1 MRFFSSSWNRSSI
14 ATRLSAWFVLIALL
28 PCVALLYLT
37 LRFSNQSLEASVRD
51 RLMLVCDSKAA
62 QLEEYATER
71 RINAQFLSRTPGSTE
86 VAIRLDEQVRA
97 GRRDTDEYRQ
107 LVNAFQTR
115 IGEYVETGSLEN
127 LILFNNDGIPLI
139 SYKNT
144 YDLGAS
150 LLTGPMADT
159 ELAQGFLRA
168 RALLQPT
175 LTNIQVYPGGG
186 EGALFVVGPMFRG
199 NLLIGILA
207 MQLDTRLIFRNYNR
221 YTGLGQTGDL
231 TAAIEAGND
240 ELVFVSPTRFNPKT
254 AFNERIRFGDAKG
267 RDIQLAVR
275 GGRGFAEMADHL
287 GNPVVTAWT
296 YLPSYRWGITVKQR
310 TSEAFDLLALQRT
323 GAFAFMVLATLVVYA
338 VARLVART
346 ISRPIR
352 EAAEVAG
359 RVAAGDL
366 TARVTTTASGEAGQL
381 LHAVDKMTQDLR
393 SLIGRIQQSSITLMS
408 TATEISATSRQ
419 QGEAV
424 SDYGASTSEA
434 AAAVKEISA
443 TSLELLRTMNE
454 VNHVAGQTRELASD
468 GQGNLAEMGRSMR
481 QLAESTSSIGSKL
494 SVISERAGHINLAVT
509 TISKVADQT
518 NLLSINAAIEAEKA
532 GEYGLGFLVVA
543 REIRRLADQTAV
555 ATLDIERMVKEMQ
568 YSVSA
573 GVMEM
578 DKFSDQVRRG
588 VDEVG
593 AIGDQLGGI
602 IGAVQGLTGRFEQV
616 NEGMRVQSQGAEQIR
631 EAVIRLS
638 EGAHQTSISLHE
650 FNRATDHLRDAVG
663 GLKEEVSRF
672 TVDTMP
678 LGIVPPR

>member
-1 MRFFSSSWNRSSI
+1 MRFATLALNRSSI
-14 ATRLSAWFVLIALL
+14 ATRLSAWFLLISLL
-28 PCVALLYLT
+28 PCVVLLALT
-37 LRFSNQSLEASVRD
+37 LHFSNQSLEASVRE
-51 RLMLVCDSKAA
+51 RLMLICDSKAA
-62 QLEEYATER
+62 QLENYVAER
-71 RINAQFLSRTPGSTE
+71 RTDAAFLSRTPGTIE
-86 VAIRLDEQVRA
+86 AVTKLEEQVKA
-97 GRRDTDEYRQ
+97 GKRDTDEYRK
-107 LVNAFQTR
+107 LADTFRTR
-115 IGEYVETGSLEN
+115 ISEYVESGALEN
-127 LILFNNDGIPLI
+127 MTIFNLDGVPLI
-139 SYKNT
+139 SYKQN
-144 YDLGAS
+144 YEIGAS
-150 LLTGPMADT
+150 LLRGPLADT
-159 ELAQGFLRA
+159 ELASGFLRA
-168 RALLQPT
+168 RSLLQPT
-175 LTNIQVYPGGG
+175 LTNIQLYPGSQEAG
-186 EGALFVVGPMFRG
+186 LFVVGPMFKG
-199 NLLIGILA
+199 NLLVGILA
-207 MQLDTRLIFRNYNR
+207 LQLDVKLIFQNYNT
-221 YTGLGQTGDL
+221 YVGLGKTGDV
-231 TAAIEAGND
+231 TAATEAGD
-240 ELVFVSPTRFNPKT
+240 ELVFVSPTRFDPNS
-254 AFNERIRFGDAKG
+254 AFRDRIRFGDSKG
-267 RDIQLAVR
+267 EDIQQAVR
-275 GGRGFAEMADHL
+275 GQRGYGTMLDHL
-287 GNPVVTAWT
+287 GYPVVTAWT
-296 YLPSYRWGITVKQR
+296 YLPSYRWGITIKQR
-310 TSEAFDLLALQRT
+310 SSEAFDLLARQQR
-323 GAFAFMVLATLVVYA
+323 GAILFMLGAVVVVYII
-338 VARLVART
+338 ARLVAQT

-352 EAAEVAG
+352 DAAEVAG
-359 RVAAGDL
+359 RVASGDL
-366 TARVTTTASGEAGQL
+366 TARISTESTGEVGQL
-381 LHAVDKMTQDLR
+381 LHAVDKMTSDLR

-434 AAAVKEISA
+434 AAAVKQITA

-454 VNHVAGQTRELASD
+454 VNHVASQTRDMASE
-468 GQGNLAEMGRSMR
+468 GQGNLGEMGRSMR
-481 QLAESTSSIGSKL
+481 QLAESTTSIGSKL

-509 TISKVADQT
+509 MIAKVADQT

-602 IGAVQGLTGRFEQV
+602 IGAVQGLTGRFDQV

-672 TVDTMP
+672 TVDD
-678 LGIVPPR
+678 GVGSR